1 MIRKSNIYSWLSMLA
16 MLPMVLTACLEEDN
30 YEQRPNQTDKIQ
42 LTISLPEQTR
52 IATNTRAVSNR
63 VDYSIVNNLNIV
75 LASGNDITKIYYFD
89 ESGLTPNDDRVIMTR
104 NSLPMGPEEG
114 DNKRYITIRGEEGDF
129 DQVTEI
135 YAIAN
140 YNNSITVKTI
150 DALKQ
155 LKQTAADGQ
164 PNRANDCMM
173 FGSTKQ
179 LTNGTLS
186 LKRTLAMFSV
196 KIDGSGLKEGVRITP
211 KRMSLHN
218 VPKYCFIGNDNKI
231 NHSDE
236 FVSSGQTIDLTNAE
250 GWGALTN
257 TTEFVG
263 GHELE
268 PGTIPMFMFEN
279 LQGTNENIAIG
290 DQINK
295 HPKEYTGSTPADLQS
310 FLDGNNGNK
319 YSYILVEAEYYYQDP
334 QNSNKGVQGTI
345 AYRFLLGN
353 NAYNDFNIKRN
364 NYYQVTLTLK
374 GNGGANEDGKED
386 ADGNLIVNKEDL
398 SWRIDMNIKDWGF
411 VKDDFDFDCHATH
424 GYIEVV
430 GDDNWEITSLTGD
443 KSWIKFYSEKR
454 EKWVEPTPS
463 IYNECGRDGRIEYY
477 VQTWALNATGFTG
490 SEDISREI
498 TLTIT
503 SKVNKE
509 DHQTVTM
516 RQWTPIKIANKV
528 WVERFEEEDNL
539 AWGYMDNDMSGTVSR
554 DNPFSFNTNFNF
566 GESTTQ
572 HGLYNTWFMYF
583 KENETSPVQTY
594 CYRKSG
600 RDLPHGAP
608 TSTSDDYCL
617 PDAETMKTIMNFKY
631 TGTNPFQPLRT
642 DKDYWTGSADSK
654 QSTYYLD
661 PATKTIKT
669 TQDRNATKRARAIY
683 VTPYI

>member
-1 MIRKSNIYSWLSMLA
+1 MLA

-443 KSWIKFYSEKR
+443 KSWIKFYSEKS
-454 EKWVEPTPS
+454 EEWVEPTPS

-554 DNPFSFNTNFNF
+554 DKPFSFNTNFNF

-661 PATKTIKT
+661 SATKTLKT

>member
-295 HPKEYTGSTPADLQS
+295 HPKEYTGCTPADLQS

-454 EKWVEPTPS
+454 EGWVEPTPS

-554 DNPFSFNTNFNF
+554 DIPFSFNTNFNF

-661 PATKTIKT
+661 SATKTLKT

-683 VTPYI
+683 VTPY

>member
-1 MIRKSNIYSWLSMLA
+1 MIRKNYIYSWLSMLVI
-16 MLPMVLTACLEEDN
+16 LPMVLTACSEEDS
-30 YEQRPNQTDKIQ
+30 YEQYPNQTDQIQ
-42 LTISLPEQTR
+42 LIINLPEQTR
-52 IATNTRAVSNR
+52 VATNTRATSSR
-63 VDYSIVNNLNIV
+63 VDYSIVNNINIV
-75 LASGNDITKIYYFD
+75 LASGNNITNIYYFD
-89 ESGLTPNDDRVIMTR
+89 ENGLTPNDDRVSMTR
-104 NSLPMGPEEG
+104 ASLPMKPEEG
-114 DNKRYITIRGEEGDF
+114 DNQRSITIRGKEGDF

-140 YNNSITVKTI
+140 YNSLITVKTI

-155 LKQTAADGQ
+155 LKQTTTEGQ

-173 FGSTKQ
+173 FDSTKQ
-179 LTNGTLS
+179 LTNGMLS

-196 KIDGSGLKEGVRITP
+196 KIDGSGLNEGVRITP

-218 VPKYCFIGNDNKI
+218 VPKSCFIGNDNKI
-231 NHSDE
+231 SRSDD
-236 FVSSGQTIDLTNAE
+236 FVSSGQTIDLTNVK
-250 GWGALTN
+250 GWGALTK

-279 LQGTNENIAIG
+279 LQGTNDELTES

-295 HPKEYTGSTPADLQS
+295 HPKEYTGKTSADLQS
-310 FLDGNNGNK
+310 FLDGKGNK

-334 QNSNKGVQGTI
+334 NNSNKGVQGNI
-345 AYRFLLGN
+345 AYRFLLGDN
-353 NAYNDFNIKRN
+353 VYNDFNIKRN

-386 ADGNLIVNKEDL
+386 ADGNLLINKEDL
-398 SWRIDMNIKDWGF
+398 SWRVEMNIQDWGF

-424 GYIEVV
+424 GYLEVV
-430 GDDNWEITSLTGD
+430 GDDNWEITAGPKSGE
-443 KSWIKFYSEKR
+443 SWIKFYSEKS
-454 EKWVEPTPS
+454 KMWVEPTPTT
-463 IYNECGRDGRIEYY
+463 YNECGLNGKIEYY
-477 VQTWALNATGFTG
+477 VQTWSLNATGFNGT
-490 SEDISREI
+490 EDISREI
-498 TLTIT
+498 TLTVK
-503 SKVNKE
+503 SKE
-509 DHQTVTM
+509 TGETQTVTM
-516 RQWTPIKIANKV
+516 KQWTPIKITNKV

-539 AWGYMDNDMSGTVSR
+539 AWGYMKDNMSGTVSQS
-554 DNPFSFNTNFNF
+554 NPYFNTNFNF
-566 GESTTQ
+566 GENTTA

-583 KENETSPVQTY
+583 KEKEASPVQTY

-617 PDAETMKTIMNFKY
+617 PDANTMKTIMSFKY

-642 DKDYWTGSADSK
+642 DKDYWTGSVDNSIP
-654 QSTYYLD
+654 QDTYYLD
-661 PATKTIKT
+661 SATKTLKT

-683 VTPYI
+683 VVPY

>member
-63 VDYSIVNNLNIV
+63 VDYSIVNNLNVV

-443 KSWIKFYSEKR
+443 KSWIKFYSEKS
-454 EKWVEPTPS
+454 EEWVEPTPS

-554 DNPFSFNTNFNF
+554 DKPFSFNTNFNF

-661 PATKTIKT
+661 SATKTLKT

>member
-443 KSWIKFYSEKR
+443 KSWIKFYSEKS
-454 EKWVEPTPS
+454 EEWVEPTPS

-477 VQTWALNATGFTG
+477 VQ
-490 SEDISREI
+490 
-498 TLTIT
+498 
-503 SKVNKE
+503 
-509 DHQTVTM
+509 
-516 RQWTPIKIANKV
+516 
-528 WVERFEEEDNL
+528 
-539 AWGYMDNDMSGTVSR
+539 
-554 DNPFSFNTNFNF
+554 
-566 GESTTQ
+566 
-572 HGLYNTWFMYF
+572 HGL
-583 KENETSPVQTY
+583 
-594 CYRKSG
+594 
-600 RDLPHGAP
+600 
-608 TSTSDDYCL
+608 
-617 PDAETMKTIMNFKY
+617 
-631 TGTNPFQPLRT
+631 
-642 DKDYWTGSADSK
+642 
-654 QSTYYLD
+654 
-661 PATKTIKT
+661 
-669 TQDRNATKRARAIY
+669 
-683 VTPYI
+683 

>member
-411 VKDDFDFDCHATH
+411 VKDNFDFDCHATH

-443 KSWIKFYSEKR
+443 KSWIKFYSEKS
-454 EKWVEPTPS
+454 EEWVEPTPS

-554 DNPFSFNTNFNF
+554 DKPFSFNTNFNF

-661 PATKTIKT
+661 SATKTLKT

>member
-16 MLPMVLTACLEEDN
+16 MLPIVLTACLEEDN

-104 NSLPMGPEEG
+104 NSLPMRPEEG

-155 LKQTAADGQ
+155 LKQIAADGQ

-218 VPKYCFIGNDNKI
+218 VPKSCFIGNDNKI
-231 NHSDE
+231 NYSDE

-398 SWRIDMNIKDWGF
+398 SWRIDMNIKD
-411 VKDDFDFDCHATH
+411 
-424 GYIEVV
+424 
-430 GDDNWEITSLTGD
+430 
-443 KSWIKFYSEKR
+443 
-454 EKWVEPTPS
+454 
-463 IYNECGRDGRIEYY
+463 
-477 VQTWALNATGFTG
+477 
-490 SEDISREI
+490 
-498 TLTIT
+498 
-503 SKVNKE
+503 
-509 DHQTVTM
+509 
-516 RQWTPIKIANKV
+516 
-528 WVERFEEEDNL
+528 
-539 AWGYMDNDMSGTVSR
+539 
-554 DNPFSFNTNFNF
+554 
-566 GESTTQ
+566 
-572 HGLYNTWFMYF
+572 
-583 KENETSPVQTY
+583 
-594 CYRKSG
+594 
-600 RDLPHGAP
+600 
-608 TSTSDDYCL
+608 
-617 PDAETMKTIMNFKY
+617 
-631 TGTNPFQPLRT
+631 
-642 DKDYWTGSADSK
+642 
-654 QSTYYLD
+654 
-661 PATKTIKT
+661 
-669 TQDRNATKRARAIY
+669 
-683 VTPYI
+683 

>member
-443 KSWIKFYSEKR
+443 KSWIKFYSEKS
-454 EKWVEPTPS
+454 EEWVEPTPS

-554 DNPFSFNTNFNF
+554 DKPFSFNTNFNF

-617 PDAETMKTIMNFKY
+617 PDAETMKTIMNYKY

-661 PATKTIKT
+661 SATKTLKT